1 MAKQY
6 YKEQASL
13 KEKQSFAK
21 YLAEDEELIIAT
33 SFSSTYLRQRFIIQ
47 LVLPGA
53 VFVLLGLGLSYFYKF
68 DLLWGLLL
76 GLMLSI
82 LFSLIKTWVTYQANR
97 YLLTTRRVIVKR
109 GFFTVKLASAL
120 YDKITHIEVDQSF
133 VDRMFLH
140 HGTILVHTAG
150 SNSDEIVLQYV
161 ESPIEFKNIL
171 ERLINRER
179 EQYGRQMSPVVA
191 LEGEVVD

>member
-82 LFSLIKTWVTYQANR
+82 LFSLI
-97 YLLTTRRVIVKR
+97 
-109 GFFTVKLASAL
+109 
-120 YDKITHIEVDQSF
+120 
-133 VDRMFLH
+133 
-140 HGTILVHTAG
+140 
-150 SNSDEIVLQYV
+150 
-161 ESPIEFKNIL
+161 
-171 ERLINRER
+171 
-179 EQYGRQMSPVVA
+179 
-191 LEGEVVD
+191 

>member
-1 MAKQY
+1 
-6 YKEQASL
+6 
-13 KEKQSFAK
+13 
-21 YLAEDEELIIAT
+21 
-33 SFSSTYLRQRFIIQ
+33 
-47 LVLPGA
+47 
-53 VFVLLGLGLSYFYKF
+53 
-68 DLLWGLLL
+68 
-76 GLMLSI
+76 MLSI

-191 LEGEVVD
+191 LKSKFCFSVFPPCGF